1 MIVVSDTSPLTYLI
15 QVGEVLLLKKLFD
28 EVVIPPAVYDEL
40 NIVALHQATL
50 KELLEQE
57 WLNVQTPANEFLQ
70 RIHPF
75 RLDKGETEA
84 LALALALK
92 ADYIIIDERSGSE
105 AANQLQIPATG
116 LIGVL
121 IAAKKQ
127 GMIPAVKPL
136 LDKIIQQGFFITKHF
151 YQKVLLQVNE

>member
-1 MIVVSDTSPLTYLI
+1 MIVVSGTSPLTYLM
-15 QVGEVLLLKKLFD
+15 QVGEVLLLKKLFF
-28 EVVIPPAVYDEL
+28 EVVIPPAVFDEL
-40 NIVALHQATL
+40 NIVAVHKVTL
-50 KELLEQE
+50 KELLEQG
-57 WLNVQTPANEFLQ
+57 WLNVQTPAHEFLQ
-70 RIHPF
+70 RIHRF
-75 RLDKGETEA
+75 GLDKGETEA

-92 ADYIIIDERSGSE
+92 ADYIIIDERSGSV

-127 GMIPAVKPL
+127 GLIPAVKPL
-136 LDKIIQQGFFITKHF
+136 LDKIIQQGFFITKQF